1 MSAGYK
7 WVKRRVWERPPLC
20 VQMSLLESITDIYA
34 SVAKIEAAGVSSKTM
49 KRVRRAAKKRI
60 AELKLRAF

>member
-1 MSAGYK
+1 M
-7 WVKRRVWERPPLC
+7 VKRRVWNNPPLS
-20 VQMSLLESITDIYA
+20 VQIEYLESITDVHA

-60 AELKLRAF
+60 DELKLRAF